1 MVEYVN
7 LPDHLKQA
15 LDATKGSRLG
25 AMLACAFM
33 GQDQPTDGPYFS
45 GKAVV
50 TSDGYIMW
58 DFTTKGGDFHG
69 GALAGDWQS
78 FMDNI
83 RGLVVHLG
91 WAYQHEDKQIP
102 RSETAR
108 QHMVDL
114 QDKLNA
120 VLHYYGDHARNFYK
134 ELRGAAKVEAE
145 AKYAAKRGEKLDEL

>member
-15 LDATKGSRLG
+15 LDTTKGSRLG

-33 GQDQPTDGPYFS
+33 GDDQPTDGPHFS
-45 GKAVV
+45 GKANV
-50 TSDGYIMW
+50 TSDGYLMW
-58 DFTTKGGDFHG
+58 DFTNKAREFHR

-83 RGLVVHLG
+83 RQLVVHLG

-102 RSETAR
+102 LSETTR

-114 QDKLNA
+114 QDKVNA
-120 VLHYYGDHARNFYK
+120 VLHYYGNRLSNFMK
-134 ELRGAAKVEAE
+134 EWRGVAKVEAE
-145 AKYAAKRGEKLDEL
+145 ARYAAKGNHREALD